1 MLTKDEHVLEVC
13 SEETLGQ
20 IRARYLSR
28 NAHAHSYTWKHLR
41 RVLDMNKTL
50 EGFNISHSH
59 SSLWLFT
66 FAENGIPDED
76 AEFEELGL
84 DRDEYIPT
92 LHLYFNDDLT
102 EAWST
107 VKCFFCLF
115 YI

>member
-50 EGFNISHSH
+50 EGFNTFHYSHCF
-59 SSLWLFT
+59 LFC
-66 FAENGIPDED
+66 
-76 AEFEELGL
+76 
-84 DRDEYIPT
+84 
-92 LHLYFNDDLT
+92 H
-102 EAWST
+102 
-107 VKCFFCLF
+107 F
-115 YI
+115 YRKRYS